1 MPGEY
6 KQPPEL
12 DLDKT
17 DRLPIIEDTQVDPD
31 VADDAVPMDQTA
43 VLPTGSFTGGGAHAD
58 FLRPS
63 GVDLPSLAQSVRSV
77 EERIARQSA
86 EYEALRRAFERAHE
100 AEAALGKR
108 AHALSAELAAAR
120 TALEA
125 EHGRSRGLERTLAE
139 RSSAADSARS
149 RAEETLRDAERH
161 QTEARRL
168 RESLAARDANIVQVL
183 HSLGERDAQLSALQ
197 QEHAKVVPALEAT
210 AKSTSQLES
219 DLRSARADARASA
232 AELEASREKVAAL
245 SQQVGRS
252 EAEINAT
259 RYDLGA
265 AKIQAS
271 NYLDLLRTREWRRGF
286 DENVFRDLHAQVGAA
301 HADQGALESERA
313 RLQSEVAALEARLA
327 AQAAESLGER
337 ARLTGQ
343 LAARDRSLA
352 ETHARGSG
360 DAEKVAELQ
369 QQAELS
375 QTDFAAQ
382 IAQLRA
388 EQAAQIERLQAEAQS
403 REEAMLERMAQ
414 LQETQR
420 PMQSIEEDVKRLTAE
435 LTAKAAALAQF
446 EEENRTL
453 RATLERT
460 RGALEERE
468 FLIRRLERSE
478 TNNANVLGRIQTSM
492 ERLGSVPAGPGAA
505 AGSTEE
511 RLAEL
516 IRLDGENP
524 ISHVLARRTRIGR
537 AAGCELQIDSSS
549 VSRHHALLLVGP
561 RETVIED
568 LNSTNGVLVNG
579 RKVTRQ
585 VLTDGDSLTFGET
598 KFRYFVRPPH
608 REPAAKP
615 AEPAAEA

>member
-1 MPGEY
+1 MPSEY
-6 KQPPEL
+6 KQPPGL

-17 DRLPIIEDTQVDPD
+17 DRLPILEDTQVDPD
-31 VADDAVPMDQTA
+31 VADDAVPLDQTA

-58 FLRPS
+58 FARPS

-77 EERIARQSA
+77 EERITRQNVQ
-86 EYEALRRAFERAHE
+86 YEALRRAFERAQE
-100 AEAALGKR
+100 AEAALGQR
-108 AHALSAELAAAR
+108 AHALTAELAAAR

-125 EHGRSRGLERTLAE
+125 EHGRSRELERTLAE

-149 RAEETLRDAERH
+149 RAEEALRDAERH
-161 QTEARRL
+161 QTEARTL

-197 QEHAKVVPALEAT
+197 QEHAKIVPALEAT
-210 AKSTSQLES
+210 AKSTTQLES
-219 DLRSARADARASA
+219 DLRSARAEAHALT

-245 SQQVGRS
+245 SRQVSRG

-271 NYLDLLRTREWRRGF
+271 NYLDLLRTQEWRRGF
-286 DENVFRDLHAQVGAA
+286 DENLFRDLDAQVGAA
-301 HADQGALESERA
+301 HAGQGVLESERA

-327 AQAAESLGER
+327 AQAAESLNER

-343 LAARDRSLA
+343 LAARDRTLA

-375 QTDFAAQ
+375 QANSAAQ

-403 REEAMLERMAQ
+403 REESMLERLAQ

-435 LTAKAAALAQF
+435 LAAKAVAFAQF

-468 FLIRRLERSE
+468 FLIRRMERSE
-478 TNNANVLGRIQTSM
+478 SNNANVLGRIQTSI
-492 ERLGSVPAGPGAA
+492 ERLGSVPAASG
-505 AGSTEE
+505 AGSATSGAGPAGEPADWS
-511 RLAEL
+511 AEL
-516 IRLDGENP
+516 IRIDGERP
-524 ISHVLARRTRIGR
+524 VTHVLSRR
-537 AAGCELQIDSSS
+537 
-549 VSRHHALLLVGP
+549 
-561 RETVIED
+561 
-568 LNSTNGVLVNG
+568 
-579 RKVTRQ
+579 
-585 VLTDGDSLTFGET
+585 
-598 KFRYFVRPPH
+598 
-608 REPAAKP
+608 
-615 AEPAAEA
+615 